1 MTLDSRKDNL
11 NARNYLGGYF
21 MLKKVLA
28 FCFTLLLLFYS
39 VPVHAAGV
47 EEQDWQDQMIYYLIV
62 DRFNNGD
69 SSNDKN
75 VNALNPLGYQ
85 GGDFQGI
92 IDKLDYLED
101 LGFTTVMLSPIF
113 DNDDK
118 GYDGSRIK
126 DYYKT
131 EEHFGSL
138 KSFKKLVKEVHNR
151 DMKIIIDFPTYQVS
165 PENSLVQ
172 DSAKKD
178 WFNGTTK
185 DQLPVLN
192 QENSQVKQYLIDA
205 AKWWVNQTDIDGYFL
220 SDADHFPE
228 SFWKEFSSTVKSK
241 KSDLYLL
248 GEVSSNSLIK
258 NHEKAG
264 FDGMMDHNLN
274 QPMRDAFSNINQP
287 IKPVLDIINQ
297 HKETYK
303 NANLIGAFYDNPNM
317 KRYTRDM
324 VNNNLFPGTRW
335 KLALTYLYT
344 QPEIPIV
351 YYGTEIAVDG
361 GNAPE
366 NRQMMNF
373 RADKELIDY
382 MTMIGEIRQMQPALR
397 RGTMKTIYDKDG
409 MVVFKREYKGKINIV
424 AINNTDKTQIV
435 NISQDK
441 LQDNKELRGLISGG
455 IEREDNGVFKL
466 ALDRETSEIYNVV
479 EKTGIN
485 YVMIAVLVAIWVAFI
500 LFVVTVR
507 KRGKNKKVQ

>member
-1 MTLDSRKDNL
+1 
-11 NARNYLGGYF
+11 
-21 MLKKVLA
+21 
-28 FCFTLLLLFYS
+28 
-39 VPVHAAGV
+39 
-47 EEQDWQDQMIYYLIV
+47 
-62 DRFNNGD
+62 
-69 SSNDKN
+69 
-75 VNALNPLGYQ
+75 
-85 GGDFQGI
+85 
-92 IDKLDYLED
+92 
-101 LGFTTVMLSPIF
+101 
-113 DNDDK
+113 
-118 GYDGSRIK
+118 
-126 DYYKT
+126 
-131 EEHFGSL
+131 
-138 KSFKKLVKEVHNR
+138 
-151 DMKIIIDFPTYQVS
+151 
-165 PENSLVQ
+165 
-172 DSAKKD
+172 
-178 WFNGTTK
+178 
-185 DQLPVLN
+185 
-192 QENSQVKQYLIDA
+192 
-205 AKWWVNQTDIDGYFL
+205 
-220 SDADHFPE
+220 
-228 SFWKEFSSTVKSK
+228 
-241 KSDLYLL
+241 
-248 GEVSSNSLIK
+248 
-258 NHEKAG
+258 
-264 FDGMMDHNLN
+264 MMDHNLN